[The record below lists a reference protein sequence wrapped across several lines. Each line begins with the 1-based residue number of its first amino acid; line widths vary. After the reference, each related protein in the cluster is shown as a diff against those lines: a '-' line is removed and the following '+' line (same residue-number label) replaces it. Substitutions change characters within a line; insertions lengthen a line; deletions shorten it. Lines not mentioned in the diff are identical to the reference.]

1 MTESNNDDFTRNRRL
16 LNLRPDQ
23 TAWMQIIKKWNA
35 IQSSHVESFC
45 TEDPSI
51 ISQVLQSPLLEVINF
66 SSSADDRITLIAES
80 IVSKTM
86 QKKKRKKD
94 KIRVFVDGSCD
105 GAFVSIKTQSFDQMA
120 VCISQL
126 GTLEEMLL
134 ETSELQ

>member
-1 MTESNNDDFTRNRRL
+1 MTESNDDFTRNRRL

-51 ISQVLQSPLLEVINF
+51 ISQVLQSPLFDVINF

-86 QKKKRKKD
+86 KKKKRKKD

-105 GAFVSIKTQSFDQMA
+105 RAFVSIKTQNFVQMA

-126 GTLEEMLL
+126 GSLEEMLL